1 MKNLIVIQNEDE
13 DIEIEYSI
21 SVEETKL
28 LLTSGKN
35 ENYSNYDMDINEI
48 EYFHF
53 KSGISEYERTNYTIA
68 GASGLLTGLLNI
80 LWSKDFKLEDA
91 QNWGKDKVEKFVV
104 NIAKIQGYRKNELT
118 GAIKFLEEKFPIAAD
133 KLTNEFGGGYSH
145 HLRDF
150 SHHPTILGLI
160 SSILNQFGI
169 GIGTNTNGEFTNY
182 KIKDTT
188 YVGKTFEEKIF
199 NGFVMW
205 SFHLIS
211 DMAGSSSNP
220 GKGTGIP
227 GILLSTFKEFSTL
240 PIIKDIKSNYKDED
254 VQISIIIS
262 KLFNGTYFKDKNGN
276 PIRLDLRT
284 EIGVLAQQSK
294 SVLINECIVR
304 ALYFIRS
311 LYKEITTKNI
321 KSLKDLNKIEIKNIL
336 SFNSRDLKRMLT
348 ISNGVFVLVDL
359 SKALIKSGGTDVTK
373 FILNINYVGIGR
385 FAFACK
391 AEACYIE
398 EDLRKTIN
406 NYIYQQKENY
416 KPYFDFKML
425 SLSGKQKQILE
436 SLKLKCVEYDIS
448 KTKNDKDKK
457 IKESWFKSCKNYV
470 FCETN
475 DEKYFIENS
484 DEIYKQINQIEK
496 EHWIYIILIELYL
509 FKPYFQLKEDEILE
523 KKIKLNNDYFNDIFT
538 KQQKL
543 FSNDEIKNIIKD
555 YKNYYNNVLQSK
567 NNKTII
573 GISTTLVVT
582 AATGGA
588 GWLFAPQIATFIA
601 GEAVAGLSGA
611 ALTSASLAFVGG
623 GSLAVGGLGM
633 AGGTAILSGG
643 GALIGLASSGVTSLA
658 YTTTNMSNKFILQ
671 ECAKLLTFCKV
682 WIIDTKQD
690 KKSIIKIKE
699 SIEDL
704 IEKFNINL
712 AKEKDK
718 KIIKQIKNNIKY
730 LEKSVKALDNLK

>member
-1 MKNLIVIQNEDE
+1 MNDLIVIPNGDE
-13 DIEIEYSI
+13 NIEIEYSI
-21 SVEETKL
+21 SVEEPK
-28 LLTSGKN
+28 LLTSEKIEDN
-35 ENYSNYDMDINEI
+35 NDYDIDINEI

-53 KSGISEYERTNYTIA
+53 KSGISEYEKINYAIA

-91 QNWGKDKVEKFVV
+91 QNWGKDKVEKFVI
-104 NIAKIQGYRKNELT
+104 NIAKTQGYRKNELT
-118 GAIKFLEEKFPIAAD
+118 GAIKFLEDKFPIAAD

-169 GIGTNTNGEFTNY
+169 GIGTNTNGEFANY

-199 NGFVMW
+199 NGVVMW
-205 SFHLIS
+205 AFHLIS

-227 GILLSTFKEFSTL
+227 GILLSTLKEISTL
-240 PIIKDIKSNYKDED
+240 PIIKDIKSNYKGED

-262 KLFNGTYFKDKNGN
+262 KLFNGTYFKDENGN
-276 PIRLDLRT
+276 PIRLDLRA

-336 SFNSRDLKRMLT
+336 PFNSRNLKRMLT

-359 SKALIKSGGTDVTK
+359 SKAVVKSGGTDFTK
-373 FILNINYVGIGR
+373 FLLNINYVGIGR

-391 AEACYIE
+391 ADACYIE

-425 SLSGKQKQILE
+425 SLSSKQKQILE

-448 KTKNDKDKK
+448 KTKNDKDKR
-457 IKESWFKSCKNYV
+457 IKESWYRSWKNYII
-470 FCETN
+470 CETN
-475 DEKYFIENS
+475 DKKYFIENS
-484 DEIYKQINQIEK
+484 NEIYKQINQTKK

-509 FKPYFQLKEDEILE
+509 FKPYFQLKKDEILA
-523 KKIKLNNDYFNDIFT
+523 KKVKLNNDYFNDIFI
-538 KQQKL
+538 KQQKV
-543 FSNDEIKNIIKD
+543 FSNDELKKIIKE
-555 YKNYYNNVLQSK
+555 YKNYYNNVLQNK
-567 NNKTII
+567 KNKTII
-573 GISTTLVVT
+573 GFSTTLAVT
-582 AATGGA
+582 AATGGT
-588 GWLFAPQIATFIA
+588 GWFLAPKIATLIA
-601 GEAVAGLSGA
+601 GKTVAGLSGA

-623 GSLAVGGLGM
+623 GSLAAGGLGM
-633 AGGTAILSGG
+633 VGGTAILSGG

-658 YTTTNMSNKFILQ
+658 SNITNISDKFILQ
-671 ECAKLLTFCKV
+671 ECAKLLTFCKI
-682 WIIDTKQD
+682 WIIDSKQD
-690 KKSIIKIKE
+690 KKAIIKVKE

-704 IEKFNINL
+704 IDKFNVNL
-712 AKEKDK
+712 SKEKDK

-730 LEKSVKALDNLK
+730 LEKCVKALDELK

>member
-53 KSGISEYERTNYTIA
+53 KSGISEYEKTNYTIA

-91 QNWGKDKVEKFVV
+91 QNWGKDKVEKFVI

-169 GIGTNTNGEFTNY
+169 GIGTNTNGEFVNY

-188 YVGKTFEEKIF
+188 YVGRTFEEKIF

-205 SFHLIS
+205 AFHLIS

-391 AEACYIE
+391 ADACYIE

-448 KTKNDKDKK
+448 KTKNDKEKK
-457 IKESWFKSCKNYV
+457 IKESWLKSWKNYI

-475 DEKYFIENS
+475 DKKYFIENS

-496 EHWIYIILIELYL
+496 EHWIYIILI
-509 FKPYFQLKEDEILE
+509 
-523 KKIKLNNDYFNDIFT
+523 
-538 KQQKL
+538 
-543 FSNDEIKNIIKD
+543 
-555 YKNYYNNVLQSK
+555 
-567 NNKTII
+567 
-573 GISTTLVVT
+573 
-582 AATGGA
+582 
-588 GWLFAPQIATFIA
+588 
-601 GEAVAGLSGA
+601 
-611 ALTSASLAFVGG
+611 
-623 GSLAVGGLGM
+623 
-633 AGGTAILSGG
+633 
-643 GALIGLASSGVTSLA
+643 
-658 YTTTNMSNKFILQ
+658 
-671 ECAKLLTFCKV
+671 
-682 WIIDTKQD
+682 
-690 KKSIIKIKE
+690 
-699 SIEDL
+699 
-704 IEKFNINL
+704 
-712 AKEKDK
+712 
-718 KIIKQIKNNIKY
+718 
-730 LEKSVKALDNLK
+730 

>member
-53 KSGISEYERTNYTIA
+53 KSGISEYEKTNYTIA

-91 QNWGKDKVEKFVV
+91 QNWGKDKVEKFVI

-169 GIGTNTNGEFTNY
+169 GIGTNTNGEFVNY

-188 YVGKTFEEKIF
+188 YVGRTFEEKIF

-205 SFHLIS
+205 AFHLIS

-391 AEACYIE
+391 ADACYIE

-448 KTKNDKDKK
+448 KTKNDKEKK
-457 IKESWFKSCKNYV
+457 IKESWLKSWKNYI

-475 DEKYFIENS
+475 DKKYFIENS

-538 KQQKL
+538 KQQKV

-588 GWLFAPQIATFIA
+588 GWFFAPQIATFIA
-601 GEAVAGLSGA
+601 GETVAGLSGA

-682 WIIDTKQD
+682 WIIDNKQD

>member
-13 DIEIEYSI
+13 DIEIEYNI

-53 KSGISEYERTNYTIA
+53 KSGISEYEKTNYTIA

-91 QNWGKDKVEKFVV
+91 QNWGKDKVEKFVI

-169 GIGTNTNGEFTNY
+169 GIGTNTNGEFVNY

-188 YVGKTFEEKIF
+188 YVGRTFEEKIF

-205 SFHLIS
+205 AFHLIS

-391 AEACYIE
+391 ADACYIE

-448 KTKNDKDKK
+448 KTKNDKEKK
-457 IKESWFKSCKNYV
+457 IKESWLKSWKNYI

-475 DEKYFIENS
+475 DKKYFIENS

-538 KQQKL
+538 KQQKV

-588 GWLFAPQIATFIA
+588 GWFFAPQIATFIA
-601 GEAVAGLSGA
+601 GETVAGLSGA

-682 WIIDTKQD
+682 WIIDNKQD

>member
-53 KSGISEYERTNYTIA
+53 KSGISEYEKTNYTIA

-91 QNWGKDKVEKFVV
+91 QNWGKDKVEKFVI

-169 GIGTNTNGEFTNY
+169 GIGTNTNGEFVNY

-188 YVGKTFEEKIF
+188 YVGRTFEEKIF

-205 SFHLIS
+205 AFHLIS

-391 AEACYIE
+391 ADACYIE

-448 KTKNDKDKK
+448 KTKNDKEKK
-457 IKESWFKSCKNYV
+457 IKESWLKSWKNYI

-475 DEKYFIENS
+475 DKKYFIENS

-538 KQQKL
+538 KQQKV

-588 GWLFAPQIATFIA
+588 GWFFAPQIATFIA
-601 GEAVAGLSGA
+601 GETVAGLSGA

-682 WIIDTKQD
+682 WIIDNKQD

-730 LEKSVKALDNLK
+730 LERSVKALDNLK